1 MLRPDRPRLR
11 HPQVSLVTS
20 TGTEVQEGGWR
31 VLVYFTIGLATVLV
45 ATTSLGLFLP
55 DIIDDLDLSPAEQG
69 WLGSSLLLANVVFS
83 IPMNWWVSRFRP
95 WKTAA
100 VGFVAASGLIAL
112 AGGAPG
118 FGMLI
123 FARIGLGIVLQA
135 CQSPRNILI
144 LQWIPKRRYGLA
156 NGFSISI
163 VDILMGTGTVLIP
176 YMLGWFGGWRE
187 TMFVWAGVV
196 MAAAMLWMAMG
207 KDRGRPEA
215 REAGDDTANG
225 SPLRSIM
232 KYREIWFICLGM
244 FGMLLARLAFS
255 SFWPRYMGEEYL
267 IDVRTTG
274 ILMGIGTFAMAP
286 AELGVVAIPF
296 FARHTTL
303 VLLACGVGQ
312 ALTYIGLI
320 ATDSFPLLILLW
332 IVGGVMFSFFPILM
346 TQIFNL
352 PGITQREV
360 AVASATVFAALWGG
374 GAVGPI
380 LVGFVEEATSDLRF
394 GLFISSFA
402 PLMLVITAL
411 LLAVYRRETPELTK
425 ADRIARRAG
434 SVPD

>member
-1 MLRPDRPRLR
+1 MTT
-11 HPQVSLVTS
+11 QVAAR
-20 TGTEVQEGGWR
+20 EQMEAREGGWS

-55 DIIDDLDLSPAEQG
+55 DIIDDLELSPSEQG

-83 IPMNWWVSRFRP
+83 IPMNWWVSRYRP
-95 WKTAA
+95 WRTAA
-100 VGFVAASGLIAL
+100 VGFVVASGLIAL

-118 FGMLI
+118 FGVLV

-144 LQWIPKRRYGLA
+144 LQWIPRRRYGLA

-163 VDILMGTGTVLIP
+163 VDILMGIGTVLIP
-176 YMLGWFGGWRE
+176 YMLGWLGGWRE

-196 MAAAMLWMAMG
+196 MTAAMLWMAMG

-215 REAGDDTANG
+215 PGSGEEGANA
-225 SPLRSIM
+225 SPIRSIL
-232 KYREIWFICLGM
+232 KYREVWFICLGM
-244 FGMLLARLAFS
+244 FGMLLARLAFN
-255 SFWPRYMGEEYL
+255 SFWPRFMGEEYG
-267 IDVRTTG
+267 IDIRTAG

-286 AELGVVAIPF
+286 AELGVVAFPF
-296 FARHTTL
+296 FGRHTTL
-303 VLLACGVGQ
+303 VLLTCGVGQ

-320 ATDSFPLLILLW
+320 ATDSFPLLVLLW

-402 PLMLVITAL
+402 PLMLVATAL
-411 LLAVYRRETPELTK
+411 LLGTYRRTASELTG
-425 ADRIARRAG
+425 ADRIGRR
-434 SVPD
+434 SE

>member
-1 MLRPDRPRLR
+1 MTT
-11 HPQVSLVTS
+11 QIAA
-20 TGTEVQEGGWR
+20 QEQTVAREGAWS

-55 DIIDDLDLSPAEQG
+55 DIIDDLELSPSEQG
-69 WLGSSLLLANVVFS
+69 WLGSSLLLANVIFS

-95 WKTAA
+95 WRTAA
-100 VGFVAASGLIAL
+100 VGFVVASGLIAL

-118 FGMLI
+118 FGVLLL
-123 FARIGLGIVLQA
+123 ARIGLGIVLQA

-144 LQWIPKRRYGLA
+144 LQWIPRRRYGLA

-163 VDILMGTGTVLIP
+163 VDILMGAGTVLIP
-176 YMLGWFGGWRE
+176 YMLGWLGGWRE

-196 MAAAMLWMAMG
+196 LAGAMLWMAMG

-215 REAGDDTANG
+215 PGSGEESGNG
-225 SPLRSIM
+225 SPIRSIL

-244 FGMLLARLAFS
+244 FGMLLARLAFN
-255 SFWPRYMGEEYL
+255 SFWPRFVGEEYG
-267 IDVRTTG
+267 IDIRTAG

-296 FARHTTL
+296 FGRHTTL

-320 ATDSFPLLILLW
+320 ATDSFPLLVLLW

-360 AVASATVFAALWGG
+360 AVASSTVFAALWGG

-394 GLFISSFA
+394 GLLISSFA

-411 LLAVYRRETPELTK
+411 LLGVYRREATEWTE
-425 ADRIARRAG
+425 ADRIGRRRE
-434 SVPD
+434 